1 MESTRQQKFSR
12 MIQKE
17 LAELF
22 LKDTKSLFGS
32 TYVSVNT
39 VRMSPDLSVAKIYLS
54 FLATTDKKVEL
65 KKIKVN
71 TKVIRKLLGDKL
83 KKQIRI
89 IPELIFML
97 DDGVDYAIHINNLI
111 SKLDIPPA
119 PTEDNEKEEDEE

>member
-22 LKDTKSLFGS
+22 LKDTKSLFGN

-54 FLATTDKKVEL
+54 FLTSTDKQEELHKVR
-65 KKIKVN
+65 VN
-71 TKVIRKLLGDKL
+71 TKQIRKMLGEKL

-89 IPELIFML
+89 VPELIFLL

-119 PTEDNEKEEDEE
+119 PPEDQENEEE

>member
-22 LKDTKSLFGS
+22 LKDTKSLFGN

-54 FLATTDKKVEL
+54 FLASTDKKEEL
-65 KKIKVN
+65 HKIRVN
-71 TKVIRKLLGDKL
+71 TKQIRKMLGEKL

-119 PTEDNEKEEDEE
+119 PTEDTEKEDEE

>member
-17 LAELF
+17 MAELF
-22 LKDTKSLFGS
+22 VRDTKNLFGG

-54 FLATTDKKVEL
+54 FLDATDKKAEL
-65 KKIKVN
+65 KKIQIQ
-71 TKVIRKLLGDKL
+71 TKPIRKTLGNKL
-83 KKQIRI
+83 NKSIRI
-89 IPELIFML
+89 IPELIFLL

-111 SKLDIPPA
+111 SKLVIPPA
-119 PTEDNEKEEDEE
+119 PKDEDSEKD

>member
-17 LAELF
+17 MAELF
-22 LKDTKSLFGS
+22 VRDTKNLFGG

-54 FLATTDKKVEL
+54 FLDATDKKAEL
-65 KKIKVN
+65 KKIQIQ
-71 TKVIRKLLGDKL
+71 TKPIRKMLGNKL
-83 KKQIRI
+83 NKSIRI
-89 IPELIFML
+89 IPELIFLL

-111 SKLDIPPA
+111 SKLVIPPA
-119 PTEDNEKEEDEE
+119 PKDEDSEKD

>member
-22 LKDTKSLFGS
+22 VKDSKSLFGG
-32 TYVSVNT
+32 TYISVNT

-54 FLATTDKKVEL
+54 FLSSQDKKAEL
-65 KKIKVN
+65 KKVQLQ
-71 TKVIRKLLGDKL
+71 TKPIRKMLGDKL
-83 KKQIRI
+83 KKNIRI

-111 SKLDIPPA
+111 SNLDIPPA
-119 PTEDNEKEEDEE
+119 PTDDESEKD

>member
-22 LKDTKSLFGS
+22 LKDTKSLFGN

-54 FLATTDKKVEL
+54 FLDTSDKKAEL
-65 KKIKVN
+65 QKIKVN
-71 TKVIRKLLGDKL
+71 TKVVRKLLGDKL
-83 KKQIRI
+83 RKQIRI
-89 IPELIFML
+89 IPELIFLL

-119 PTEDNEKEEDEE
+119 PAEDSDKDDDE

>member
-22 LKDTKSLFGS
+22 VRDTKSLFGG
-32 TYVSVNT
+32 TYISVNT

-54 FLATTDKKVEL
+54 FLASTDKKAEL
-65 KKIKVN
+65 KKIQIQ
-71 TKVIRKLLGDKL
+71 TKPIRKMLGDKL
-83 KKQIRI
+83 KKNIRI
-89 IPELIFML
+89 IPELIFLL

-111 SKLDIPPA
+111 ANLDIPPA
-119 PTEDNEKEEDEE
+119 PKDEDTEED

>member
-22 LKDTKSLFGS
+22 VRDTKSLFGG
-32 TYVSVNT
+32 TYISVNT

-54 FLATTDKKVEL
+54 FLSSDDKNEEL
-65 KKIKVN
+65 KKVRIH
-71 TKVIRKLLGDKL
+71 TKPLRKMLGDKL
-83 KKQIRI
+83 KKNIRI

-97 DDGVDYAIHINNLI
+97 DDGVDYAIRINNLI
-111 SKLDIPPA
+111 AKLDIPPA
-119 PTEDNEKEEDEE
+119 PSDEESD

>member
-22 LKDTKSLFGS
+22 LKDTKSLFGN

-54 FLATTDKKVEL
+54 FLSTTDKQAEL
-65 KKIKVN
+65 KKIRVN
-71 TKVIRKLLGDKL
+71 TKVVRKMLGDKL

-119 PTEDNEKEEDEE
+119 PQEDNEKEEE

>member
-17 LAELF
+17 LAEVF
-22 LKDTKSLFGS
+22 LKDTKSLFGN

-54 FLATTDKKVEL
+54 FLTTTDKQEEL
-65 KKIKVN
+65 KKIRVN
-71 TKVIRKLLGDKL
+71 TKQIRKMLGDKL
-83 KKQIRI
+83 RKQIRI
-89 IPELIFML
+89 IPELIFLL
-97 DDGVDYAIHINNLI
+97 DDGVDYAIRINNLI

-119 PTEDNEKEEDEE
+119 PAEDNDKEE

>member
-17 LAELF
+17 MAELF
-22 LKDTKSLFGS
+22 VRDTKSLFGG

-54 FLATTDKKVEL
+54 FLASTDKKAEL
-65 KKIKVN
+65 KKIQQQ
-71 TKVIRKLLGDKL
+71 TKPIRKMLGDKL
-83 KKQIRI
+83 KSSIRI
-89 IPELIFML
+89 IPQLIFLL

-111 SKLDIPPA
+111 AKLDIPPA
-119 PTEDNEKEEDEE
+119 PTDEDSETE

>member
-22 LKDTKSLFGS
+22 LKDTKSLFGN

-54 FLATTDKKVEL
+54 FLDNTDKKAAL
-65 KKIKVN
+65 QKIKVN
-71 TKVIRKLLGDKL
+71 TKQVRKLLGDKL
-83 KKQIRI
+83 KNQIRI
-89 IPELIFML
+89 IPELIFLL

-119 PTEDNEKEEDEE
+119 PTEAEDTDKDKE

>member
-22 LKDTKSLFGS
+22 LKDTKSLFGN
-32 TYVSVNT
+32 TYISVNT
-39 VRMSPDLSVAKIYLS
+39 VRMSPDLSVAKVYLS
-54 FLATTDKKVEL
+54 FLTSTDKKEEL
-65 KKIKVN
+65 HKVRVN
-71 TKVIRKLLGDKL
+71 TKLVRKMLGDKL

-89 IPELIFML
+89 IPELIFLL
-97 DDGVDYAIHINNLI
+97 DDGVDYAIHINNII

-119 PTEDNEKEEDEE
+119 PEDDSKKEDE